1 MTDTRKLAAILV
13 PDVVGY
19 GRLAGADED
28 RARLRTFRSDLIDPM
43 IAAHHGRIVKRTGD
57 GSIIEFPTVV
67 DKSIGPIRV
76 EVGEPPRAKSKR
88 SALPKRRSSFVP
100 LAIASRAD
108 CNCGRLLVSRRRPSA
123 AQEDQ
128 AFGYFANT
136 AKSDVGE

>member
-19 GRLAGADED
+19 SRLAGADED

-67 DKSIGPIRV
+67 DKSIGPIRSKSASRRGQNRKGALFQSDV
-76 EVGEPPRAKSKR
+76 RRSFRWRSRAVLIAIAGGSWCLVGARAPPRR
-88 SALPKRRSSFVP
+88 T
-100 LAIASRAD
+100 
-108 CNCGRLLVSRRRPSA
+108 RPSDTLRI
-123 AQEDQ
+123 QL
-128 AFGYFANT
+128 NPT
-136 AKSDVGE
+136 